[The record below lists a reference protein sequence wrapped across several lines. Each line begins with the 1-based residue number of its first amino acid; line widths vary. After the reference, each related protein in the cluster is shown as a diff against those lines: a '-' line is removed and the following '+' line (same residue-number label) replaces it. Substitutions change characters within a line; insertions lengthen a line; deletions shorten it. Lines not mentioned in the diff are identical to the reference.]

1 MNEFWA
7 ALLILIGSIISVIS
21 AFGIIRFPDVYS
33 RAHAAT
39 KSSTLAVLLT
49 LVGAFLYF
57 LLTDGIISVRLILG
71 IVFVFITSPTAGHL
85 IIRAAYKSNVK
96 MTETTIVDELKEV
109 YDEEERNEHMHADDN
124 HENRLD

>member
-1 MNEFWA
+1 LNINEIDEFIA

-21 AFGIIRFPDVYS
+21 AFGIIRFPYVYS

-49 LVGAFLYF
+49 LVGAFLF
-57 LLTDGIISVRLILG
+57 FWMTDGTVSVRLILG

-96 MTETTIVDELKEV
+96 MTETTTVDELKEL
-109 YDEEERNEHMHADDN
+109 YYEQKKTDQD
-124 HENRLD
+124 

>member
-1 MNEFWA
+1 MSAGEMNEFWG

-57 LLTDGIISVRLILG
+57 LLTDGTISVRLILG

-85 IIRAAYKSNVK
+85 IIRAAYKSKVK
-96 MTETTIVDELKEV
+96 MTETTLVDELKEV
-109 YDEEERNEHMHADDN
+109 YDEKDMDESSEE
-124 HENRLD
+124 

>member
-1 MNEFWA
+1 MNINEIDEFIA

-49 LVGAFLYF
+49 LVGAFLF
-57 LLTDGIISVRLILG
+57 FWMTDGTVSVRLILG

-96 MTETTIVDELKEV
+96 MTETTTVDELKEL
-109 YDEEERNEHMHADDN
+109 YDEQKKTDQD
-124 HENRLD
+124 